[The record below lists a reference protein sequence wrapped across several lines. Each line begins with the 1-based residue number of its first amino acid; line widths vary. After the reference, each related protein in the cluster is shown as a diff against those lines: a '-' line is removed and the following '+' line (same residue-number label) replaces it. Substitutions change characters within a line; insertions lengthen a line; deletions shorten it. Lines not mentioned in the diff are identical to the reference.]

1 MPGFDPIEKGMGT
14 SEKTDRRVGLVELD
28 DLAPMLEDAG
38 FETISGSTLAAAAKR
53 ITEEW
58 ANGQFPILVAD
69 SSNPKLY
76 KWIVQVATHK
86 SRPAVTVITDS
97 GEPEHISHDAIA
109 VQKTPTTL
117 GELAETAKLGD
128 IDSGHAGLTYPASGE
143 DEDPSA
149 DEGLPSFSDDDDW
162 DDEPADTP
170 APGTAAPAS
179 APEPAAPQ
187 VDDDGWDDEPEAPA
201 HPEPTP
207 APAAVEPTPAAVTQ
221 PQTPAP
227 AAAPAPAA
235 DDPYEQGLFNVAPEP
250 TAEVDDADGND
261 EDLDTLFT
269 VAGSSRARRCPVI
282 ICLSGTG
289 GVGKSTASIQ
299 LATAAASAG
308 YRTVLVDADRG
319 QGDLDTYLKLSTS
332 GLDVPTI
339 ADTVGGHAKVRDV
352 VLGSDKI
359 TQLRPKNAEVVP
371 DMLAFVRTPDPDDPT
386 KVSPKRYLSVINQ
399 LREKADIVIVDSPI
413 LKHDDHTGVIR
424 GLVAPLMEDGGF
436 SLSISDNSN
445 PGMKNLS
452 QRLSALS
459 AHGIERR
466 KMLITINAADP
477 SALRDL
483 DAAARTKLDG
493 RQGVYVGTIG
503 YDKRIGRKMRNGA
516 LDLKNRQLD
525 QVIYE
530 TLFRA
535 TGAEVF
541 DLDFGI
547 EHSNADDD
555 APKVSFL
562 ARLFG
567 RK

>member
-1 MPGFDPIEKGMGT
+1 MGT

-86 SRPAVTVITDS
+86 SRPAVTVVTGS

-128 IDSGHAGLTYPASGE
+128 LDSDHAGRTYPASASA
-143 DEDPSA
+143 DEDSA
-149 DEGLPSFSDDDDW
+149 TDEGLPSFTDDDDW
-162 DDEPADTP
+162 DDEPVGES
-170 APGTAAPAS
+170 APETAAPA
-179 APEPAAPQ
+179 EAPQ
-187 VDDDGWDDEPEAPA
+187 ANDDGWQDEPEDSARAEAQPA
-201 HPEPTP
+201 ADEPTP
-207 APAAVEPTPAAVTQ
+207 EPVAQ
-221 PQTPAP
+221 PQTPAS
-227 AAAPAPAA
+227 AAAPAS
-235 DDPYEQGLFNVAPEP
+235 DDPYEQGLFNVAPEQESA
-250 TAEVDDADGND
+250 TETDTSDSDD

-339 ADTVGGHAKVRDV
+339 ADTVGGHSKVRDV

-386 KVSPKRYLSVINQ
+386 KVTPKRYLSVINQ

-452 QRLSALS
+452 QRLSALH
-459 AHGIERR
+459 AHGISRR

-547 EHSNADDD
+547 EHSNTDDD
-555 APKVSFL
+555 APKVGFL